1 MWLPDTNVWIRY
13 LNSRPSPSPVKAHF
27 LRHPADRLF
36 LCDIV
41 KAELYFGAFKS
52 TRRDENLALLDELG
66 NGFSSLPF
74 DSSAARHFGQIR
86 AELTKAGTPI
96 GPYDIQ
102 IAAIALSKGLTLVT
116 HNTRE
121 FSRVAG
127 LNIEDW
133 EI

>member
-1 MWLPDTNVWIRY
+1 MWIPDTNVWIRY
-13 LNSRPSPSPVKAHF
+13 LNPQPSSVKAHF
-27 LRHPADRLF
+27 LRHPANRIF

-52 TRRDENLALLDELG
+52 TRRDENLALLDELS
-66 NGFSSLPF
+66 NGFLSLPF
-74 DSSAARHFGQIR
+74 DGNAARHFGRIR

-96 GPYDIQ
+96 GPYDLQ
-102 IAAIALSKGLTLVT
+102 IAAIALSHNFTLVT

-127 LNIEDW
+127 LCFEDW
-133 EI
+133 ET